1 MHIAQL
7 SSVCRDTGT
16 EPPRPQ
22 VKQSRATADPLKN
35 PQLLIAAACPKQKA
49 SRSQSG
55 GLVGWPYRDRTSA
68 IAGYA
73 IAGHCRSPEETSAAR
88 SCSLSQTKNPRILIR
103 GFVGG
108 RYWDRT
114 SDLFRV
120 REARYRC
127 ANRPLNIFRCVGFV
141 SVGGGDGI
149 RTRVDGF
156 AGRCLASRPRHRVWL
171 PTCRDQPGRLIL
183 TLERMTRFEL
193 ATLTLAR

>member
-114 SDLFRV
+114 SAIAGYAIAGHCRSP
-120 REARYRC
+120 EETSAARSCSLSQTENPRILI
-127 ANRPLNIFRCVGFV
+127 RGFV
-141 SVGGGDGI
+141 GGRYWD
-149 RTRVDGF
+149 RTSAI
-156 AGRCLASRPRHRVWL
+156 AGYAIAGHCRS
-171 PTCRDQPGRLIL
+171 PTQTSAAESCSLS
-183 TLERMTRFEL
+183 
-193 ATLTLAR
+193 